1 MRKLIPFAFALLV
14 ACGSS
19 SSGSSPAPAPPPTT
33 GLTGTVGG
41 HTFTPVAVQ
50 ALSVGSGSSPC
61 NLPGV
66 GVLGVSAVEI
76 AITSYADACGDL
88 ASSQCRRHP
97 SSQAVTVL
105 VAKANPI
112 PPNAA
117 PTLTPGTYNVQSS
130 ITTAVPEASGLLDVA
145 YAEAVAP
152 DPSCV
157 GTAHPSKAG
166 GTVRIDQVTGPITGH
181 LSLTFDDGST
191 LSGDFSAPICPGVN
205 PDVCSRA
212 LGGALCTQPPTSV
225 P

>member
-1 MRKLIPFAFALLV
+1 MRKLIPYASALLV

-19 SSGSSPAPAPPPTT
+19 SSSSPSPPPKT

-41 HTFTPVAVQ
+41 RAFTPVAVQ
-50 ALSVGSGSSPC
+50 AISVGSGSSPC

-66 GVLGVSAVEI
+66 GTLGVSAVEI
-76 AITSYADACGDL
+76 AITSHADACGDL
-88 ASSQCRRHP
+88 ASSQCRYHP

-112 PPNAA
+112 PPNSA
-117 PTLTPGTYNVQSS
+117 PGLTPGTYTVQSK

-152 DPSCV
+152 DPSCA
-157 GTAHPSKAG
+157 GTAHPSMTG
-166 GTVRIDQVTGPITGH
+166 GTVRLDQVTGPITGH
-181 LSLTFDDGST
+181 VSLTFDDGSS

-205 PDVCSRA
+205 PDVCGRA
-212 LGGALCTQPPTSV
+212 LGGAICTLPPTCV
-225 P
+225 Q